1 MMLRKTQKW
10 MSLGD
15 SIWLRNLVLV
25 LLVLGIF
32 FRFYNLGGKVYWYDE
47 TMTSLRI
54 SGYTQAQ
61 FIADTYTGET
71 RSVGE
76 LLAQYQYPD
85 NGSTLEESFS
95 ALAQHPEHSPLYYL
109 LARGWMQVLPNSVA
123 VIRLLSATISLLAL
137 PCMFWLSMELFASPL
152 VAWSITAFF
161 AISPFHILYAQ
172 EAREYSLWTV
182 TILLSSANLLWAM
195 RWNNPWVW
203 MTYSL
208 TAALGLYTH
217 PFAAFVSFSHGLY
230 VLIVEGVRFG
240 KRFIAYLLAS
250 LLSLLLFAPWLRVV
264 LQNFDLFLGNTESVN
279 ADRSGSLPLFW
290 LLNLSR
296 IFADFNQGPS
306 AINPLHYLL
315 AILAIASM
323 VFLWRRAPL
332 ESAVF
337 LTTLMGV
344 TGLAILAPDMLLG
357 GRRSSITRYAVPC
370 YLGLQMAIAY
380 FLTSQIVSRPITVR
394 AKTRS
399 RKRWRAIAITLAT
412 LGTLS
417 ILVNSHIAV
426 WWHKSYAKS
435 RRNPDVAAFVN
446 QMEAPLLL
454 SDYQPAGQI
463 LSLAHLLEPTVQIQL
478 VEANNQVSLPEVG
491 TPLLLYLPSDRLM
504 RFLEN
509 RQNITLEPVQF
520 NEEEPWLWQGKQE
533 E

>member
-1 MMLRKTQKW
+1 MMLHKTKW

-32 FRFYNLGGKVYWYDE
+32 FRFYNLDSKVYWYDE

-54 SGYTQAQ
+54 SGYTQSE
-61 FIADTYTGET
+61 FIAAAYTGET

-76 LLAQYQYPD
+76 LLGQYQYPN
-85 NGSTLEESFS
+85 NGSTLEESFR

-109 LARGWMQVLPNSVA
+109 LARWWMRALPNSVG
-123 VIRLLSATISLLAL
+123 VIRLLSAIISLLAL

-161 AISPFHILYAQ
+161 AISPFHMLYAQ

-182 TILLSSANLLWAM
+182 TILLSSASLLWAM
-195 RWNNPWVW
+195 RCDKAWVW
-203 MTYSL
+203 TIYGL

-217 PFAAFVSFSHGLY
+217 PFAGLVSVSHGLY
-230 VLIVEGVRFG
+230 VLIVEGVNFS
-240 KRFIAYLLAS
+240 KRFVAYLLAS
-250 LLSLLLFAPWLRVV
+250 LFSLVLFAPWLQIVI
-264 LQNFDLFLGNTESVN
+264 QNFDLFLSNTQSVN
-279 ADRSGSLPLFW
+279 QDRAGSLPLFW

-296 IFADFNQGPS
+296 VFADFNQGPS

-315 AILAIASM
+315 AILAIVSV

-332 ESAVF
+332 ESALF
-337 LTTLMGV
+337 LTLLMGV
-344 TGLAILAPDMLLG
+344 TGLAILGPDILLG

-412 LGTLS
+412 LGALS
-417 ILVNSHIAV
+417 VLVNSHIAV

-435 RRNPDVAAFVN
+435 RRNPDVAAHVN
-446 QMEAPLLL
+446 QLDAPILL
-454 SDYQPAGQI
+454 SDYQPAGRV

-478 VEANNQVSLPEVG
+478 VEANNQASLPEDG